1 MSHLSRPRIHF
12 QGELFANVTTANND
26 DVIQDLVDVA
36 SVTVR
41 NPKEIFN
48 QAIQKRLVEEGI
60 SSSLE
65 AASDDK
71 NTFQINTIIDDEFRQ
86 RASRD
91 PKTGTVRAAG
101 WNYCGDARCWFE
113 NVTVTGVEL
122 PGLPLI
128 TKKFNDSD
136 PLIGAAVNLN
146 EAIMV
151 DVDPEGIL
159 STQIFCHQ
167 FRISHGDS
175 LLFEGNPAPFYARW
189 HYSWRNLAFLESF
202 KGASAVWQAGI
213 PGNTLCFGKTES
225 DLLRALAVEMPKWQ
239 GLFVRFCT
247 YFFTRPD
254 EPNDKGNYAAYGRIL
269 GTIGPWYNDE
279 MASVT
284 TGRLLYPVG
293 RLSHNGRPFKLGPA
307 VAKIDETNKQ
317 DPVIVLDLITTFPE
331 RDRTLEKIDCGE
343 VSLQLQYSQ
352 QGRVH
357 TETLGEPISYHRQ
370 AYEKRGGIVEVKC
383 PQELKR
389 FLPEG
394 RLQLFFNEA
403 GHCKLVEVDLA
414 VETDERGIYLQ
425 KGDDKGKTIEFRVFR
440 KGKTTNEAIAIKLEQ
455 YVTTNFKGNPPIPA
469 EPAPSILHIVDMIPN
484 KEKPYEISVD
494 SDGKACL
501 TLKPKKAGT
510 CIIRFVPTEQPGGQ
524 FNLTFGTSFFLNVR
538 VLPEDN
544 YENDERFE
552 KGKKLEFKDIYNEIL
567 RYYHLLYPGVGHS
580 FKFDNEEQVRDHA
593 KEIIERISKDP
604 HSAKYMPITRELS
617 KGKRELLERWCAQV
631 IEEEE
636 GGKYSSSAKEV

>member
-41 NPKEIFN
+41 SPKELSNNGIRE
-48 QAIQKRLVEEGI
+48 RLDEEGI

-86 RASRD
+86 RAGRD
-91 PKTGTVRAAG
+91 SATGTIRAGG
-101 WNYCGDARCWFE
+101 WNYCGDAGCWFE

-122 PGLPLI
+122 PGRSLMTEESDDP
-128 TKKFNDSD
+128 D

-146 EAIMV
+146 DAIMV

-159 STQIFCHQ
+159 STQIFCPQ

-175 LLFEGNPAPFYARW
+175 LLCEGTPAPFYARW
-189 HYSWRNLAFLESF
+189 HYSWRNLAFLGSF

-213 PGNTLCFGKTES
+213 PCNTLYFEETKS
-225 DLLRALAVEMPKWQ
+225 KALSALKGEVEAGGQ

-293 RLSHNGRPFKLGPA
+293 RLSHNSRSFKLGPA
-307 VAKIDETNKQ
+307 VAKIDETDEQ
-317 DPVIVLDLITTFPE
+317 EPVVVLDLITTFPE

-357 TETLGEPISYHRQ
+357 TETFGEPIPYHRQ

-394 RLQLFFNEA
+394 QLQLFFNKA
-403 GHCKLVEVDLA
+403 GHHKLAEVDLA

-425 KGDDKGKTIEFRVFR
+425 KGDDRGKTIEFRVFR
-440 KGKTTNEAIAIKLEQ
+440 KGKPTDEAVAIKLEQ
-455 YVTTNFKGNPPIPA
+455 YVTTNFKGNFPIPA
-469 EPAPSILHIVDMIPN
+469 EPAPSILHIVDMGPN
-484 KEKPYEISVD
+484 EILVD
-494 SDGKACL
+494 SGGKANL

-524 FNLTFGTSFFLNVR
+524 FNMTFGTSFFLNVR
-538 VLPEDN
+538 VLPEDD
-544 YENDERFE
+544 YSDIDDENLTFE
-552 KGKKLEFKDIYNEIL
+552 FIYNEVL
-567 RYYHLLYPGVGHS
+567 RYYHLLYPKHP
-580 FKFDNEEQVRDHA
+580 FDLNDKDKVRKYA
-593 KEIIERISKDP
+593 KEIKDRISKDL
-604 HSAKYMPITRELS
+604 HSNEYMPRTRELS
-617 KGKRELLERWCAQV
+617 KGKCELLARWCTKV
-631 IEEEE
+631 IRNKK
-636 GGKYSSSAKEV
+636 GDKYAS